1 MKFRSRRR
9 TPPEINLTS
18 LIDVVF
24 LLLLFFMVSA
34 TFEKLGRLQVE
45 LPQAQPN
52 VEQEQPPERLTVT
65 VDADGQLFVNDQEL
79 VNTDVE
85 TVKRALVSLAG
96 ERRELPLVISADGRA
111 PHQSVVTVMDA
122 ASQLGLARV
131 SFAIKRNDATPAP

>member
-122 ASQLGLARV
+122 ASQLGFVRV
-131 SFAIKRNDATPAP
+131 SFAIKRNGETP

>member
-52 VEQEQPPERLTVT
+52 VQQEQPPERLTVT
-65 VDADGQLFVNDQEL
+65 VDADGQFFVNDQEL

-85 TVKRALVSLAG
+85 TLKRALVSIAG
-96 ERRELPLVISADGRA
+96 ERRELPVVISADGRA

-122 ASQLGLARV
+122 ASQLGFVRV
-131 SFAIKRNDATPAP
+131 SFAIKRNGETP

>member
-9 TPPEINLTS
+9 APPEINLTS

-34 TFEKLGRLQVE
+34 TFEKYGRLQVE

-52 VEQEQPPERLTVT
+52 TEQEQQPDRITVT
-65 VDADGQLFVNDQEL
+65 VDADGQLFVSDREL
-79 VNTDVE
+79 VNSDVE
-85 TVKRALVSLAG
+85 TVKRALIGIAG
-96 ERRELPLVISADGRA
+96 ERRDVPVVISADGRA

-122 ASQLGLARV
+122 ASQVGLARV
-131 SFAIKRNDATPAP
+131 SFAIKRNGTTP

>member
-52 VEQEQPPERLTVT
+52 VDQEQQPDRITVT
-65 VDADGQLFVNDQEL
+65 VDVEGQFFVNDREL
-79 VNTDVE
+79 VNTDIE
-85 TVKRALVSLAG
+85 TLKRALVSIAG
-96 ERRELPLVISADGRA
+96 ERRDLPVVISADGRA
-111 PHQSVVTVMDA
+111 PHQAVITVMDA
-122 ASQLGLARV
+122 ASQVGLARV
-131 SFAIKRNDATPAP
+131 SFAIKRNGTTP

>member
-65 VDADGQLFVNDQEL
+65 VDADGQFFVNDQEL

-85 TVKRALVSLAG
+85 TVKRAFVSIAG
-96 ERRELPLVISADGRA
+96 ERRDLPLVISADGRA

-122 ASQLGLARV
+122 ASQLGFVRV
-131 SFAIKRNDATPAP
+131 SFAIKRNGETP

>member
-9 TPPEINLTS
+9 APPEINLTS

-24 LLLLFFMVSA
+24 LLLIFFMVST
-34 TFEKLGRLQVE
+34 TFEKLGRIQVE

-52 VEQEQPPERLTVT
+52 AEQSRQDERITVT
-65 VDADGQLFVNDQEL
+65 VDTEGQLFVNDQEL

-122 ASQLGLARV
+122 ASQLGFVRV
-131 SFAIKRNDATPAP
+131 SFAIKRNGETP

>member
-1 MKFRSRRR
+1 MRFRSRRR

-52 VEQEQPPERLTVT
+52 VEQEQPPDRLTVT
-65 VDADGQLFVNDQEL
+65 VDAEGQFFVNDQEL

-85 TVKRALVSLAG
+85 TVKRALVSIAG
-96 ERRELPLVISADGRA
+96 ERRDLPVVISADGRA

-122 ASQLGLARV
+122 ASQIGFVRV
-131 SFAIKRNDATPAP
+131 SFAIKRNGETP

>member
-1 MKFRSRRR
+1 MKFRTRRR
-9 TPPEINLTS
+9 SSPEINLTS

-34 TFEKLGRLQVE
+34 TFEKFGRIQVE

-52 VEQEQPPERLTVT
+52 AEQSEQDDRITVA
-65 VDADGQLFVNDQEL
+65 VDTEGQFFVNDREL

-85 TVKRALVSLAG
+85 TVKRALVSVAG
-96 ERRELPLVISADGRA
+96 ERRDLRIVISADGRA
-111 PHQSVVTVMDA
+111 PHQAVITVMDA

-131 SFAIKRNDATPAP
+131 AFAVKPSAETP

>member
-45 LPQAQPN
+45 LPHAQPN
-52 VEQEQPPERLTVT
+52 VEREQPPERLTVT
-65 VDADGQLFVNDQEL
+65 VDADGQFFVNDQEL

-85 TVKRALVSLAG
+85 TVKRALVSIAG
-96 ERRELPLVISADGRA
+96 ERRELPVVISADGRA

-122 ASQLGLARV
+122 ASQIGFARV
-131 SFAIKRNDATPAP
+131 SFAIKRNDEAP

>member
-34 TFEKLGRLQVE
+34 TFEKLGRLQIE

-52 VEQEQPPERLTVT
+52 AEQEQQPDRITVT
-65 VDADGQLFVNDQEL
+65 VDAEGQLFVNDREL

-85 TVKRALVSLAG
+85 TVMRALASTAG
-96 ERRELPLVISADGRA
+96 ERRDLPLVISADGRA
-111 PHQSVVTVMDA
+111 PHQAVVTVMDA
-122 ASQLGLARV
+122 ASQVGLVRV
-131 SFAIKRNDATPAP
+131 SFAIKRNGATP

>member
-65 VDADGQLFVNDQEL
+65 VDADGQFFVNDQEL

-85 TVKRALVSLAG
+85 TVKRAFVSVAG
-96 ERRELPLVISADGRA
+96 ERRDLPLVISADGRA

-122 ASQLGLARV
+122 ASQLGFVRV
-131 SFAIKRNDATPAP
+131 SFAIKRNGETP

>member
-9 TPPEINLTS
+9 SPPEINLTS

-52 VEQEQPPERLTVT
+52 VEQEPLPDRIAVT
-65 VDADGQLFVNDQEL
+65 VDVEGQFFVNDQEL
-79 VNTDVE
+79 VNTDIE
-85 TVKRALVSLAG
+85 TVKRALIAVAG
-96 ERRELPLVISADGRA
+96 ERRDLPVVISADGRA

-122 ASQLGLARV
+122 ASQVGLARV
-131 SFAIKRNDATPAP
+131 SFAIKHNGATP

>member
-9 TPPEINLTS
+9 RAHELNLTP

-34 TFEKLGRLQVE
+34 TFEKYGRLQVE

-52 VEQEQPPERLTVT
+52 SEEKQPDRILVT
-65 VDADGQLFVNDQEL
+65 VDTDGQLFVNDQEL

-85 TVKRALVSLAG
+85 TLKRALVGAAG
-96 ERRELPLVISADGRA
+96 ERRDLPVVISADGRA
-111 PHQSVVTVMDA
+111 PHQAVVTVMDA
-122 ASQLGLARV
+122 SSQIGLAHV
-131 SFAIKRNDATPAP
+131 SFAIKPNGAKP

>member
-65 VDADGQLFVNDQEL
+65 VDADGQFFVNDQEL

-122 ASQLGLARV
+122 ASQLGFVRV
-131 SFAIKRNDATPAP
+131 SFAIKRNGETP

>member
-9 TPPEINLTS
+9 SPPEINLTS

-52 VEQEQPPERLTVT
+52 VEQEPLPDRIAVT
-65 VDADGQLFVNDQEL
+65 VDVEGQFFVNDQEL
-79 VNTDVE
+79 VNTDIE
-85 TVKRALVSLAG
+85 TVKRALIGIAG
-96 ERRELPLVISADGRA
+96 ERRDVPVVISADGRA

-122 ASQLGLARV
+122 ASQIGLARV
-131 SFAIKRNDATPAP
+131 SFAIKQNGATP

>member
-34 TFEKLGRLQVE
+34 TFEKYGRLQVE

-52 VEQEQPPERLTVT
+52 TEQEQQPDRITVT
-65 VDADGQLFVNDQEL
+65 VDADGQLFVSDREL
-79 VNTDVE
+79 VNSDVE
-85 TVKRALVSLAG
+85 TVKRALIGIAG
-96 ERRELPLVISADGRA
+96 ERRDVPVVISADGRA

-122 ASQLGLARV
+122 ASQVGLARV
-131 SFAIKRNDATPAP
+131 SFAIKRNGTTP